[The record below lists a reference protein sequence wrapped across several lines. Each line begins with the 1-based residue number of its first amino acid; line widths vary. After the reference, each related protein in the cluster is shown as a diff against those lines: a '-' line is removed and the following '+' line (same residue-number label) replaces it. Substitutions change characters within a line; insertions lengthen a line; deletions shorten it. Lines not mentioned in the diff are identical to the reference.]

1 VRGTAGDGDRGRGAV
16 VVVVVVALAP
26 GVRYVGVGGV
36 GGGVWS

>member
-1 VRGTAGDGDRGRGAV
+1 MRGTAGEGERGRGTAV
-16 VVVVVVALAP
+16 VVVVVVVAP